1 MASRVK
7 KKEQMKIEK
16 QKRYKKT
23 IIALIALF
31 IVMSLASYN
40 VVSKNIDKK
49 EALRDPV
56 INTSELIQ
64 KMIDKNKNK
73 NN

>member
-1 MASRVK
+1 MASRV
-7 KKEQMKIEK
+7 ETRRQMKIEK
-16 QKRYKKT
+16 QKRHKKT

-49 EALRDPV
+49 EALKEPV
-56 INTSELIQ
+56 IDTSALIQ
-64 KMIDKNKNK
+64 KMIDKNKNI